1 MSRLDFHIEFD
12 SKIAQLDDQLRLKIS
27 NRLESLAAD
36 ERDMIG
42 AAVGI
47 EELSREETPHA
58 YQARIVAYARPE
70 NIAAVEKAETLDVA
84 LERALNAVERQI
96 LTRRAKFRQP
106 WERPDVGRDQ
116 GVYELT
122 PRELY
127 DAYGQNVDPTEL
139 VTVSRTDLASRLMV
153 EEDLA
158 EEAAY
163 HAADQILVFAQEA
176 VEAELSA

>member
-12 SKIAQLDDQLRLKIS
+12 SKTTGLDDQLRTKIS
-27 NRLESLAAD
+27 RRLESLAAD

-47 EELSREETPHA
+47 EELSRDETPHA

-70 NIAAVEKAETLDVA
+70 NIAAVEKADTLDVA
-84 LERALNAVERQI
+84 LERAADAIERQI
-96 LTRRAKFRQP
+96 LSRRAKFRQP
-106 WERPDVGRDQ
+106 WERPDIGRDQ

-127 DAYGQNVDPTEL
+127 DAYGQNMEPADL
-139 VTVSRTDLASRLMV
+139 VTVSRVDLASRLMV
-153 EEDLA
+153 EEDLV

-163 HAADQILVFAQEA
+163 HAADKILVFAQEA
-176 VEAELSA
+176 VESEPPA